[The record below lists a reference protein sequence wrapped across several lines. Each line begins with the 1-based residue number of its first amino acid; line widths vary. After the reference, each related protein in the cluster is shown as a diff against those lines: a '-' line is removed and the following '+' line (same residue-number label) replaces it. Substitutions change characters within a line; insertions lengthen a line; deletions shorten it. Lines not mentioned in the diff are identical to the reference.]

1 MEKKTIL
8 KSESSLK
15 MLSKDIHLDAKSIS
29 RLSSQGLSLKTL
41 KDQINEGLDLTIE
54 LWKAQGL
61 DVVKH
66 QGYYFFDTHFISL
79 EEAEF
84 CIVDIETNGSKIE
97 KHQII
102 ELAAVKVRNGVI
114 VDRFDSLVHVNE
126 INPHIAELTGIHP
139 EDTSDAPELKEVLIK
154 FKIFLGNAIFVAHDV
169 KFDYSFISK
178 SLQIIGL
185 EPLLNR
191 SLCSLALAERT
202 IVSYRYALSY
212 LNDTFNL
219 NPNATHHRAMSD
231 VITTYGLFLMSLKSL
246 DGDVLTVE
254 DLIKFSKEASR
265 LKRPKFDPLLEK
277 SED

>member
-1 MEKKTIL
+1 
-8 KSESSLK
+8 
-15 MLSKDIHLDAKSIS
+15 MLSKDIELDAKSIS
-29 RLSSQGLSLKTL
+29 RLASRGLSLKAL
-41 KDQINEGLDLTIE
+41 QDQLNEELDVTIE

-66 QGYYFFDTHFISL
+66 RGYYYFDTRFMPI

-102 ELAAVKVRNGVI
+102 ELAAIKVKNGKI
-114 VDRFDSLVHVNE
+114 IDRFESLVKTQE
-126 INPHIAELTGIHP
+126 INPHITEITGIQAA
-139 EDTSDAPELKEVLIK
+139 DTKDAPELKEVLHN
-154 FKIFLGNAIFVAHDV
+154 FKLFLANSVFVAHDV

-178 SLQIIGL
+178 SLQKIGL

-202 IVSYRYALSY
+202 LVSYRYALSY
-212 LNDTFNL
+212 LNDTLKL

-231 VITTYGLFLMSLKSL
+231 VITTYGLFLLSL
-246 DGDVLTVE
+246 DNLSNEIKTVE
-254 DLIKFSKEASR
+254 DLIKFSKEAPR
-265 LKRPKFDPLLEK
+265 LKRPKLDPYLEEK
-277 SED
+277 ELDN